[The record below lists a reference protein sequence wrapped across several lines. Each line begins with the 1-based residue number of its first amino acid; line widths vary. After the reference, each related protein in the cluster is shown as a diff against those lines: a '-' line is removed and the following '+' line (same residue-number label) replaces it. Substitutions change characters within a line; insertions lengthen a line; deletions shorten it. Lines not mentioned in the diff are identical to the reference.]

1 MQSRTPRRTHA
12 STPRTINQDGRAV
25 KPYIVK
31 PQQVSGKPGALFFI
45 HGRVWIAGNF
55 ENHQRLVRDLVVGSG
70 QVGVFPEYTP
80 LPAAKFP
87 TQLEESYAALKWV
100 ASHADEF
107 GADGSRIAVAGVRIL
122 EGPRLE
128 LATDRLTVLKWTT
141 DNPGGSD
148 VHYGVVRY
156 GTDPTDRSRT
166 VKSPIRLNRGHRRT
180 TFRIRLDDLEP
191 RTTYYYRVASEE
203 SSGSSDGAQSAICK
217 FTTPRPGERIVFVDR
232 RM

>member
-1 MQSRTPRRTHA
+1 MKKLIALAAAMAASSFSRPVEA
-12 STPRTINQDGRAV
+12 QILPPAKRAV
-25 KPYIVK
+25 
-31 PQQVSGKPGALFFI
+31 
-45 HGRVWIAGNF
+45 R
-55 ENHQRLVRDLVVGSG
+55 
-70 QVGVFPEYTP
+70 
-80 LPAAKFP
+80 
-87 TQLEESYAALKWV
+87 
-100 ASHADEF
+100 
-107 GADGSRIAVAGVRIL
+107 VRIL

-128 LATDRLTVLKWTT
+128 LATDWLTVLKWTT

-156 GTDPTDRSRT
+156 GTDPTDLSRT
-166 VKSPIRLNRGHRRT
+166 VKSPIRMNRGHRRT
-180 TFRIRLDDLEP
+180 TFRVRLDDLEP